1 VYGFIFHGSLQ
12 GRQIADKIDDIETC
26 DGTWSLR
33 ILALSDADYCM
44 ILLVLGE

>member
-1 VYGFIFHGSLQ
+1 VYGFRFDGSLL
-12 GRQIADKIDDIETC
+12 GREIADKTDNIETG

-33 ILALSDADYCM
+33 MLALSDADYCM